1 MSSKKTPGL
10 GRGLDALLSD
20 DFTLSPK
27 SEIETRGSS
36 SINEIPISD
45 IIPNSDQPRTDF
57 DPETLA
63 ELSASIKHIGLVQPI
78 TVRELPEEPGKYK
91 IISGER
97 RYRAAKMAGLTSLP
111 AYIRTAQDEE
121 VMEMALIENIQ
132 RQDLNAIEISLAF
145 QKLIET
151 YSLTHEELSSRVGKK
166 RTTVTNYL
174 RLLHLP
180 AEIQMALK
188 DGKLSMGHARALLTI
203 SDPEV
208 QLAFYEQ
215 IQEEALSVRQVE
227 QMVRD
232 FQNAQNIDE
241 SHKAPSG
248 GGRKGTKGPSTS
260 EEYDLL
266 ARRFSTLFET
276 PVKMSVGKTG
286 KGKITIPFRD
296 SEQLEK
302 IIELLDRL

>member
-20 DFTLSPK
+20 DFTLSPN

-97 RYRAAKMAGLTSLP
+97 RYRAAKMAGLASLP

-232 FQNAQNIDE
+232 FQNAENIDE
-241 SHKAPSG
+241 SHKTPSG
-248 GGRKGTKGPSTS
+248 AGRKGTKGPSTS

>member
-1 MSSKKTPGL
+1 M
-10 GRGLDALLSD
+10 
-20 DFTLSPK
+20 
-27 SEIETRGSS
+27 
-36 SINEIPISD
+36 
-45 IIPNSDQPRTDF
+45 
-57 DPETLA
+57 
-63 ELSASIKHIGLVQPI
+63 QPI

-97 RYRAAKMAGLTSLP
+97 RYRAAKMAGLASLP

-232 FQNAQNIDE
+232 FQNAENIDE
-241 SHKAPSG
+241 SHKTPSG
-248 GGRKGTKGPSTS
+248 AGRKGTKGPSTS

>member
-232 FQNAQNIDE
+232 FQNAENIDE

-248 GGRKGTKGPSTS
+248 AKRKGTKGPSTS

>member
-1 MSSKKTPGL
+1 MSNKKTGGL

-20 DFTLSPK
+20 DFSLDTK
-27 SEIETRGSS
+27 AEIETRGSS

-45 IIPNSDQPRTDF
+45 IIPNTDQPRSDF
-57 DPETLA
+57 DPEALE
-63 ELSASIKHIGLVQPI
+63 ELSASIRHIGLVQPI
-78 TVRELPEEPGKYK
+78 TVHELPDNPGKYK

-97 RYRAAKMAGLTSLP
+97 RYRAAKMAGLESLP

-145 QKLIET
+145 QKLVES
-151 YSLTHEELSSRVGKK
+151 YSLTHEELSKRVGKK

-188 DGKLSMGHARALLTI
+188 DGKLTMGHARALLTI

-232 FQNAQNIDE
+232 YQNAENIDGQNA
-241 SHKAPSG
+241 SAQKAKRSPKAPS
-248 GGRKGTKGPSTS
+248 SS

-266 ARRFSTLFET
+266 ARRFSTLFDT
-276 PVKMSVGKTG
+276 PVKMSVAKTG

-296 SEQLEK
+296 SEQLER

>member
-63 ELSASIKHIGLVQPI
+63 ELSASIEHIGLVQPI

-97 RYRAAKMAGLTSLP
+97 RYRAAKMAGLASLP

-232 FQNAQNIDE
+232 FQNAENIDE
-241 SHKAPSG
+241 SHKTPSG
-248 GGRKGTKGPSTS
+248 AGRKGIKGPSTS

>member
-1 MSSKKTPGL
+1 MSSKKTPSL

-97 RYRAAKMAGLTSLP
+97 RYRAAKMAGLASLP

-232 FQNAQNIDE
+232 FQNAENIDE
-241 SHKAPSG
+241 SHKTPSG
-248 GGRKGTKGPSTS
+248 AGRKGTKGPSTS

>member
-1 MSSKKTPGL
+1 MSNKKSGGL
-10 GRGLDALLSD
+10 GRGLDALLSE
-20 DFTLSPK
+20 DFTLDPNP
-27 SEIETRGSS
+27 EIETRGSS

-57 DPETLA
+57 DPEALS

-78 TVRELPEEPGKYK
+78 TVHEVPEEPGKYR

-97 RYRAAKMAGLTSLP
+97 RYRAALMAGLEALP
-111 AYIRTAQDEE
+111 AYIRTARDEE

-132 RQDLNAIEISLAF
+132 REDLNAIEISLAF
-145 QKLIET
+145 QKLVDS
-151 YSLTHEELSSRVGKK
+151 YNLTHEELSRRVGKN
-166 RTTVTNYL
+166 RTTVTNYI

-188 DGKLSMGHARALLTI
+188 DGKLTMGHARSLLTI

-215 IQEEALSVRQVE
+215 IQEEGLSVRQIE
-227 QMVRD
+227 EMVRD
-232 FQNAQNIDE
+232 YRNAENIDNGQQEQKE
-241 SHKAPSG
+241 SKT
-248 GGRKGTKGPSTS
+248 RRQKGPTTS
-260 EEYDLL
+260 EEFDLL
-266 ARRFSTLFET
+266 ARRFSSLFET
-276 PVKMSVGKTG
+276 PVKMSVSKSG

-296 SEQLEK
+296 NEQLER

>member
-97 RYRAAKMAGLTSLP
+97 RYRAAKMAGLASLP

-232 FQNAQNIDE
+232 FQNAENIDE
-241 SHKAPSG
+241 SHKTPSG
-248 GGRKGTKGPSTS
+248 AGRKGTKGPSTS